1 LPTPVAGNFNDGE
14 SLTSWQA
21 RRARQKALGR
31 NGNGVGTPLAVAVRL
46 LPTPA
51 AGDAAGG
58 CDTQA
63 PPGGVRPSGA
73 KKQVHLA
80 AVAAWHLAPPP
91 GNPDA
96 EHLLPTPT
104 VVMTWRTPERHLAWR
119 HAHGRVMPCDLQ
131 AAVRLLPTPD
141 TGTSPRGHGR
151 RGGRPGNGHQS
162 GQSLD
167 ALAPA
172 LRTPPAAAP
181 AAVDWGPYEA
191 AVRRWEHLLGHPAP
205 VPVEPGKN
213 GKPRL
218 AAVFP
223 EWLMGIPRWVTT
235 VEGVPRTAQLRLI
248 GNGVVPQQGAVAL
261 QMLLAIAARYP
272 AANGPARPGGT
283 TGRRAAA

>member
-14 SLTSWQA
+14 SLASWQA

-58 CDTQA
+58 CDPAT

-73 KKQVHLA
+73 KKQIHLA

-91 GNPDA
+91 SDA
-96 EHLLPTPT
+96 GGEHLLPTPT
-104 VVMTWRTPERHLAWR
+104 VVMTWRTPEQHQAWR
-119 HAHGRVMPCDLQ
+119 HAHGRAMPCDLQ

-141 TGTSPRGHGR
+141 TGTSPRGHG
-151 RGGRPGNGHQS
+151 GRPGNGHQS

-167 ALAPA
+167 TLAPA
-172 LRTPPAAAP
+172 LHTPPSPTP

-205 VPVEPGKN
+205 VPTEPGKN

-218 AAVFP
+218 AAAFA
-223 EWLMGIPRWVTT
+223 EWLMGIPQWVTT
-235 VEGVPRTAQLRLI
+235 VEGVPRTAQLRLV
-248 GNGVVPQQGAVAL
+248 GNGVVPQQGAAAL

-272 AANGPARPGGT
+272 SADCPGLPGGT
-283 TGRRAAA
+283 PGRRAAA

>member
-1 LPTPVAGNFNDGE
+1 MAGNFNDGE
-14 SLTSWQA
+14 SLASWQA

-31 NGNGVGTPLAVAVRL
+31 NGNGLGTPLAVAVRL

-58 CDTQA
+58 CDPTT

-80 AVAAWHLAPPP
+80 AVAVWHLAPRPA
-91 GNPDA
+91 GIG
-96 EHLLPTPT
+96 EGHLLPTPT
-104 VVMTWRTPERHLAWR
+104 VVMTWRTPEGRLAWR

-131 AAVRLLPTPD
+131 VAVTLLPTPD

-167 ALAPA
+167 TVAPA
-172 LRTPPAAAP
+172 L

-191 AVRRWEHLLGHPAP
+191 AVRRWEYLLGQPAP
-205 VPVEPGKN
+205 APVEPGKN
-213 GKPRL
+213 GRPRL
-218 AAVFP
+218 SVDFA
-223 EWLMGIPRWVTT
+223 EWLMGIPGWVTG
-235 VEGVPRTAQLRLI
+235 VECLSRTAQLRLI
-248 GNGVVPQQGAVAL
+248 GNGVVPQQGAAAL
-261 QMLLAIAARYP
+261 QMLIAIAARYP
-272 AANGPARPGGT
+272 AAGTARPGGALDR
-283 TGRRAAA
+283 GEAA